1 MKAVAGALEE
11 AVEELPEDPALAK
24 FESIRSFLA
33 GGAASALEHFE
44 LETYMK
50 TEGFELLRLLLQD
63 HLDLRATKEVR
74 LSEVTD
80 ASGSNRPFA
89 ELNHARTLSTI
100 VGTVR
105 VGRLAYRRKGH
116 ENLHVA
122 DAALN
127 LPAERY
133 SHGLRELTAIESARG
148 SFEEAGAA
156 IERSC
161 GQRVPKR
168 QLEALAQAAAKDV
181 DAFYDAAA
189 RPVAH
194 ETEVVVLSADG
205 KGIVMRHDALRP
217 ATARAAARSTP
228 KIKSRLSKG
237 EKKDRKR
244 MAELGTVYS
253 VVPVPRT
260 PSEVMARSEDGQA
273 KQAPKAK
280 DKWLTASVVEDA
292 SVVIA
297 SLFDEAARR
306 DPTRRCDW
314 VALLDG
320 NNHQIDRINAEAKAR
335 GIEVPIVV
343 DFIHVLEYLWKSG
356 WSFFE
361 EGDEAAEAF
370 VAEKALAVLEGN
382 ASSVAA
388 AIRRKATMLGLD
400 PQKRKNADLC
410 ADYLLAKAPYL
421 DYPTAL
427 EKGWPIATGVI
438 EGACRHLVK
447 DRLDLT
453 GARWGLEGAEAVMK
467 LRALRSNGDWESYWS
482 FHLSEER
489 QRVHNSRYLDNVI
502 PTAA

>member
-1 MKAVAGALEE
+1 MSRVDDGDATIGEQAD
-11 AVEELPEDPALAK
+11 DPALLQL
-24 FESIRSFLA
+24 ETIRGFPR
-33 GGAASALEHFE
+33 GDGAYALEHFE
-44 LETYMK
+44 LERYMR
-50 TEGFELLRLLLQD
+50 TESFELLRLLLQD

-74 LSEVTD
+74 LSEVAD
-80 ASGSNRPFA
+80 ASGVQRRQTEPD
-89 ELNHARTLSTI
+89 HARALQTV
-100 VGTVR
+100 VGTVQVR
-105 VGRLAYRRKGH
+105 RLAYRRRGH

-127 LPAERY
+127 LPAERH
-133 SHGLRELTAIESARG
+133 SHGLRELTAIESTRG
-148 SFEEAGAA
+148 SFEEAAAA

-168 QLEALAQAAAKDV
+168 QLEALAQPAAKDV
-181 DAFYDAAA
+181 DSFYDAAP
-189 RPVAH
+189 RPVAE
-194 ETEVVVLSADG
+194 ETDVVVLSADG
-205 KGIVMRHDALRP
+205 KGIVMRHDALHP
-217 ATARAAARSTP
+217 ATARAAATSTP
-228 KIKSRLSKG
+228 KITSRLSKG

-273 KQAPKAK
+273 KRAPEAK

-306 DPTRRCDW
+306 DPTHRCDW
-314 VALLDG
+314 AALVDG

-335 GIEVPIVV
+335 GAEVPIIV
-343 DFIHVLEYLWKSG
+343 DFIHVLEYLWKAG
-356 WSFFE
+356 WSFFS
-361 EGDEAAEAF
+361 EGDQAAEAF
-370 VAEKALAVLEGN
+370 VAEKALSVLEGS

-400 PQKRKNADLC
+400 PDKRKNADLC

-438 EGACRHLVK
+438 ETTYAYCQEVQHLV
-447 DRLDLT
+447 
-453 GARWGLEGAEAVMK
+453 
-467 LRALRSNGDWESYWS
+467 
-482 FHLSEER
+482 
-489 QRVHNSRYLDNVI
+489 
-502 PTAA
+502 